1 LFLSEQLKQQ
11 LLQGM
16 SFDSYQNAQ
25 HALAEFLQNNIQILG
40 LNLPLAVSRLA
51 YTLRNQ

>member
-1 LFLSEQLKQQ
+1 VQLKQQ

-16 SFDSYQNAQ
+16 SFDAYQSAQNA
-25 HALAEFLQNNIQILG
+25 LGEFLQNNTQVLG

-51 YTLRNQ
+51 YTLRNS